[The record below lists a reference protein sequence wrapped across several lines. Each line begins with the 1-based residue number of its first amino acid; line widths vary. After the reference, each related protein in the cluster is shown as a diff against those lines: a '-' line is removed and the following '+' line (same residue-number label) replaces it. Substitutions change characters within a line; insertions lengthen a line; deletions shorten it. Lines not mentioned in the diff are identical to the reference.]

1 MDQNSVDNTRPN
13 PPRRRRRRSKW
24 QDFKEAYLPVIIVA
38 LAILMIVAFIAGSV
52 SRANEGKVDETD
64 PVETQE
70 TVDPNVALQ
79 EEAQRLMAEA
89 DRLAAMLDY
98 EGAVAALTSFNGD
111 MTAVEGMWDKYNEY
125 SNAHAALIPFDDV
138 DYVPNLSFNVLMADL
153 DRAMADPNYGNQFN
167 RNYITTGEFQAI
179 LQQLYDNGYILV
191 SVYDLAP
198 KTVAAD
204 GTVTIQEGRL
214 YLPEGKKPITL
225 TQTGGNFFTYMVDG
239 DGDGKADKDGSGF
252 PSRLVL
258 DAAGELTCE
267 YIDAEGNVLTGSY
280 DFITIL
286 NEFVDAHPDFSYRG
300 ARATIAFTGYDGLL
314 GYRTD
319 GETAEKLGEEFYN
332 QQLSEIQPI
341 LEKLREDGYDF
352 ACYTYDM
359 ANFGEMSLASIQSD
373 LAMWRDEV
381 LPVLGEVDILVYPY
395 GGDIGGTKEYSGE
408 KYNALK
414 DFGFNYFI
422 GQDSATR
429 AWGQITDSYFRQ
441 TRRNVTGALM
451 YYSYSYYE
459 DLFDTT
465 KLIDSARGEVPN

>member
-1 MDQNSVDNTRPN
+1 MEQTPSENTRPN
-13 PPRRRRRRSKW
+13 PPRRRRKRSKW

-38 LAILMIVAFIAGSV
+38 IAALMIIAFIAGSV
-52 SRANEGKVDETD
+52 SRANEGKETTD
-64 PVETQE
+64 TQSTE
-70 TVDPNVALQ
+70 STADQTALLQQ
-79 EEAQRLMAEA
+79 EAERLMAEA
-89 DRLAAMLDY
+89 ERLAQMLDY
-98 EGAVAALTSFNGD
+98 EGAVSTLTSFNGD
-111 MTAVEGMWDKYNEY
+111 MTAIEGMVEKYNEY
-125 SNAHAALIPFDDV
+125 STAHAALIPFDDV

-153 DRAMADPNYGNQFN
+153 GRAMGDSNYGNQFN
-167 RNYITTGEFQAI
+167 RNYVTTGEFSAI

-191 SVYDLAP
+191 SVYDLGV

-204 GTVTIQEGRL
+204 GTVSITPGRL
-214 YLPEGKKPITL
+214 YLPEGKKPLLL

-239 DGDGKADKDGSGF
+239 DGDGMADKDGSGF

-258 DAAGELTCE
+258 DANGDITCE
-267 YIDAEGNVLTGSY
+267 YIDAEGNTLTGSY

-286 NEFVDAHPDFSYRG
+286 NDFIEAHPDFSYRG

-319 GETAEKLGEEFYN
+319 AETAEKISPEFYN

-341 LEKLREDGYDF
+341 LAKLRADGYDF

-359 ANFGEMSLASIQSD
+359 ANFGEMSTSSIQSD
-373 LAMWRDEV
+373 LAMWTDEV
-381 LPVLGEVDILVYPY
+381 LPVLGSVDILVYPY
-395 GGDIGGTKEYSGE
+395 GGDIGGTKEYSGD

-414 DFGFNYFI
+414 DFGFSYFI

-429 AWGQITDSYFRQ
+429 AWGQITDTYLRQ

-459 DLFDTT
+459 DLFDAT
-465 KLIDSARGEVPN
+465 KVLDSARGEVPN